1 MELNCPKC
9 QSDDVRRLS
18 LIHKAGASTFEAA
31 TSAIG
36 IGGGGEGFLGGLVGA
51 STSGRQRTKLSQEA
65 APPRR
70 RELSTFEFACL
81 IVGAIMIFVNLSSV
95 ANPSGPNLWFIIG
108 IAGVAN
114 GGLRLYR
121 VVKWN
126 RDEHPALQK
135 RWEDSF
141 MCMRCGDVFVP
152 AAALVQEKSLA
163 TSNQTQSGTGRSHAP
178 QDRPNEFLSLRPTLL
193 STQLAVFGLVAII
206 LVVVVMLVG
215 SLDVSGTPPS
225 DDVNRV
231 QRNPRQA
238 PALSSSDNAGKQEDE
253 AKWDAMTA
261 SDLARRPNMNRQ
273 WSRLLSNRKWEM
285 SQEGQVERM
294 WLSID
299 GSGRFESRDEA
310 SAIRWYAFSRS
321 SVRGFEFC
329 TVLQPRSYIVACGV
343 AQIES
348 TYMDIGANAG
358 KWYYTLSWS
367 QGNEVAPPYE
377 FVSCCSGKPNR
388 D

>member
-1 MELNCPKC
+1 MRQPDRLLTIGACLVELNCPKC

-95 ANPSGPNLWFIIG
+95 TNPSGPNLWFIIG

-114 GGLRLYR
+114 GGVALYR
-121 VVKWN
+121 AIKWN

-152 AAALVQEKSLA
+152 AGALVQERFLGI
-163 TSNQTQSGTGRSHAP
+163 SNQKQWGTGWSHQPQYRS
-178 QDRPNEFLSLRPTLL
+178 NEFWSLRPTPR
-193 STQLAVFGLVAII
+193 SRKLAVFGLGTVV
-206 LVVVVMLVG
+206 LVFVVMIVVMIVESARCQRESTVRRG
-215 SLDVSGTPPS
+215 EPRREQSSPS
-225 DDVNRV
+225 SR
-231 QRNPRQA
+231 
-238 PALSSSDNAGKQEDE
+238 
-253 AKWDAMTA
+253 
-261 SDLARRPNMNRQ
+261 
-273 WSRLLSNRKWEM
+273 SRL
-285 SQEGQVERM
+285 
-294 WLSID
+294 
-299 GSGRFESRDEA
+299 
-310 SAIRWYAFSRS
+310 
-321 SVRGFEFC
+321 
-329 TVLQPRSYIVACGV
+329 
-343 AQIES
+343 
-348 TYMDIGANAG
+348 IG
-358 KWYYTLSWS
+358 
-367 QGNEVAPPYE
+367 
-377 FVSCCSGKPNR
+377 
-388 D
+388 